1 MKPQQRR
8 QVTKAL
14 RAAATAISASVNA
27 STPASISA
35 RDLGRRDVNK
45 FYVVIPFSEEHNKKE
60 MADLSK
66 GVLDGVLG
74 ISEKHEIIM
83 QWYGMSR
90 DAILV
95 MDAAKLA
102 KDNKLSRVQY
112 DNPEYLVSNGMAALY
127 RIFDKER
134 TKSGSYSLAGN
145 LIDHIL
151 TGTKPGKKPGGDILS
166 EAKDLAGTIEKH
178 AEELRL
184 SVKALPRAFD
194 DDYNMRKAVESV
206 TERHMDASDIESFA
220 DFSGKAVKSLTEFS
234 TSYDGLSARLIKL
247 YLDNDYE
254 MEPSDSA
261 REVAALAP
269 KAEAAALDSNWGW
282 DANQIEA
289 LVKVMTDLA
298 TLVQDFD
305 AIKALSKKASSEVA
319 SLSGDGA
326 ISNALGYDR
335 GRALEKSFG
344 DSGTDD
350 IKTVKGLAKRVADVF
365 KDGGH
370 NYKDI
375 TLPAWER
382 AIRKALKSIGNTFAD
397 EGEWLVKDKKL
408 KIPSGSTLFVTKDEA
423 VTPTLWDKEPV
434 KADRFDQMIKKYDL
448 DKRYKV
454 QRIDRAKFDKARSLY
469 LTSPKKV
476 ASSALKAA
484 HKAVAEA
491 RKLLASTLAKKG
503 HRFDTYFYG
512 DDSGEWAASGAI
524 FDFRKEW
531 DWEMA
536 PSLFSKN
543 DWRNFSVEGATEN
556 NAGFRKA
563 LKAIVADYPE
573 VADFWLSFDGPM
585 KPVSEVLGLSNSDSW
600 DDLVF
605 LHGTSTTFLPTI
617 EKEGLRP
624 RGQTSVKPAYGHG
637 SSAKPSNPDLL
648 YFTTQET
655 MAKFA
660 ARAAAA
666 VHGGEPVILEVRN
679 LDKAK
684 AEPDEDS
691 REKTAE
697 ASLARMG
704 SIGYRGRV
712 PASQVKARRSLSASA
727 RLAAKSFSDVDI
739 PRDFRVMFFLPNE
752 KVPTL
757 GAQLARRQ
765 LEGVTGITDSGQVL
779 MLRML
784 GANRNAMLVMPGPQ
798 TAKLNKLSRIMYEN
812 PEYWMSKDM
821 AALIRVYGGSTD
833 REAAINRIFQAAE
846 KTPVSKSFMRAVS
859 SLDLF
864 PSAFPAT
871 PVNTVK
877 DLAKQWFEVAKPLLL
892 KKLAANDQ
900 KPTLNPADWD
910 EWARD
915 RFSPLLDLKAYEK
928 AITDALLVIAKTF
941 VWEGEWLL
949 KDKTLRIPPGARL
962 FITKP
967 KSPYDQERF
976 KAQQALI
983 AEHGLDKVYKIAW
996 VDGEKLQ
1003 QIAMKYGMTAA
1014 DKLVK
1019 QRLPASVP
1027 ASASDPQHV
1036 VYPPSPQFLSKL
1048 PYAYWIILGKYGD
1061 DRYTIRYKWSG
1072 KSNYAEFSAQDVKK
1086 ILRNFV
1092 IDNTWRSYAPPEYPE
1107 AKYLNKR
1114 YLKKKSG

>member
-1 MKPQQRR
+1 MS
-8 QVTKAL
+8 L
-14 RAAATAISASVNA
+14 
-27 STPASISA
+27 
-35 RDLGRRDVNK
+35 
-45 FYVVIPFSEEHNKKE
+45 
-60 MADLSK
+60 
-66 GVLDGVLG
+66 
-74 ISEKHEIIM
+74 KH
-83 QWYGMSR
+83 
-90 DAILV
+90 
-95 MDAAKLA
+95 
-102 KDNKLSRVQY
+102 
-112 DNPEYLVSNGMAALY
+112 
-127 RIFDKER
+127 
-134 TKSGSYSLAGN
+134 
-145 LIDHIL
+145 
-151 TGTKPGKKPGGDILS
+151 
-166 EAKDLAGTIEKH
+166 
-178 AEELRL
+178 
-184 SVKALPRAFD
+184 
-194 DDYNMRKAVESV
+194 
-206 TERHMDASDIESFA
+206 
-220 DFSGKAVKSLTEFS
+220 
-234 TSYDGLSARLIKL
+234 
-247 YLDNDYE
+247 
-254 MEPSDSA
+254 
-261 REVAALAP
+261 
-269 KAEAAALDSNWGW
+269 
-282 DANQIEA
+282 
-289 LVKVMTDLA
+289 
-298 TLVQDFD
+298 
-305 AIKALSKKASSEVA
+305 
-319 SLSGDGA
+319 
-326 ISNALGYDR
+326 
-335 GRALEKSFG
+335 
-344 DSGTDD
+344 
-350 IKTVKGLAKRVADVF
+350 
-365 KDGGH
+365 
-370 NYKDI
+370 
-375 TLPAWER
+375 
-382 AIRKALKSIGNTFAD
+382 
-397 EGEWLVKDKKL
+397 
-408 KIPSGSTLFVTKDEA
+408 
-423 VTPTLWDKEPV
+423 
-434 KADRFDQMIKKYDL
+434 
-448 DKRYKV
+448 
-454 QRIDRAKFDKARSLY
+454 
-469 LTSPKKV
+469 
-476 ASSALKAA
+476 ALKA
-484 HKAVAEA
+484 VTEA

-512 DDSGEWAASGAI
+512 DDSGDWVASGAI
-524 FDFRKEW
+524 FGFQKQW

-536 PSLFSKN
+536 PSLSSKN

-585 KPVSEVLGLSNSDSW
+585 KPVRDVLGLSDSDSW
-600 DDLVF
+600 DGLVF

-617 EKEGLRP
+617 EKNGLRP

-637 SSAKPSNPDLL
+637 SNAKPSNPDLL

-712 PASQVKARRSLSASA
+712 SASQVKARRPLAASA
-727 RLAAKSFSDVDI
+727 RLVLASYVSAGEIFTDETGKFWGNQGAGGVFLAEDTGRILIQKRSPHVNEPNTWGTFGGKIDDGEDPKQAMEREIEEESSYHGPKKVKLVYTFQDGKFKFHNYLITVPHEFEPKHSWETSDHAWVTLDDLPSPLHFGFKSFLPHLKRELGHKLAASASKDVEKIARAVLRKQGFCNLECVAHSIALRDALRANGFPQAERVYGHVMVDGNWRDKWGSGPVDWASEDETVEQDMDHNWVEVDGLVVDIGAEQFNPLLKGAKFPPVYIAPMAQARRHVGEEIIKASKLAAKSFSDVDI
-739 PRDFRVMFFLPNE
+739 PRDFRVMFFMPNE

-784 GANRNAMLVMPGPQ
+784 GANRNAMLVMPGEQ

-846 KTPVSKSFMRAVS
+846 KTPSKNFMRAVS

-892 KKLAANDQ
+892 NKLARNDM
-900 KPTLNPADWD
+900 KPTLDPAAWD

-915 RFSPLLDLKAYEK
+915 RYAPMVDLGTYEK
-928 AITDALLVIAKTF
+928 AITDALHVIAKTF

-967 KSPYDQERF
+967 KSPYDQARF

-983 AEHGLDKVYKIAW
+983 TEHGLDKVYKIVW

-1003 QIAMKYGMTAA
+1003 QTAMKYGMTAA

-1019 QRLPASVP
+1019 QRLPAFESQ
-1027 ASASDPQHV
+1027 AT
-1036 VYPPSPQFLSKL
+1036 
-1048 PYAYWIILGKYGD
+1048 G
-1061 DRYTIRYKWSG
+1061 
-1072 KSNYAEFSAQDVKK
+1072 
-1086 ILRNFV
+1086 
-1092 IDNTWRSYAPPEYPE
+1092 
-1107 AKYLNKR
+1107 
-1114 YLKKKSG
+1114 